1 MRIKIIAGCRETFD
15 VHHPSTRRSFVRS
28 LENSLSCEKKKKNH
42 WLSEKKKRRVGN
54 NNVSRGNDETFG
66 KRVSFFFQSDLGGMG
81 DLFRRKFEIEWEFAS
96 IGIYV

>member
-1 MRIKIIAGCRETFD
+1 MKRSTSTTLQLD
-15 VHHPSTRRSFVRS
+15 VRSFVGKFVVVR
-28 LENSLSCEKKKKNH
+28 KKKKKTTGS
-42 WLSEKKKRRVGN
+42 LKKKKRRVGN

>member
-15 VHHPSTRRSFVRS
+15 VHHPSTRRSFVRWKIR
-28 LENSLSCEKKKKNH
+28 CRAKKKKKNH

>member
-1 MRIKIIAGCRETFD
+1 MKRSTSTTLQLD
-15 VHHPSTRRSFVRS
+15 VRSFVRWKIR
-28 LENSLSCEKKKKNH
+28 CRAKKKKNH